1 MSLYTGSSPPLVGL
15 RDELRDARQM
25 CAWKRRFVVQFLWSG
40 PSPTEPGSA
49 SARLWPCH
57 CCRSASSGR
66 TSWSPWCLRPV
77 RKGAPGRAV
86 VALMGPQGG
95 KGVLILS
102 DSLNHA
108 SIVEG
113 VKQCGATVKPFAHN
127 DMPDLQ
133 RMLHTATT
141 KGQAAFAKKKAGGAA
156 QSSSSPGRDRRRR
169 PLAQDHRC
177 CRGHLQHG
185 GRVLQ
190 PARGRGAE
198 EEVRRLYLDEA
209 YLDEA
214 HSDQRVAGRWL
225 EHACRVLVE
234 PVYKWSMAHWSCRS
248 PAGRGENRTVSRGSM
263 THAPRMDMRGRV
275 VLKTKSSGRAQV
287 FLCSITNNSS
297 NYYSTIVQRCL
308 KDPTSVV

>member
-1 MSLYTGSSPPLVGL
+1 MPTTSRSVTAAAAFRRGEVAPSTSPGGRCLSLYTGSSPRLVGL

-141 KGQAAFAKKKAGGAA
+141 KGQAAFAKEKAGGAA
-156 QSSSSPGRDRRRR
+156 QSSSSPAATAAVVPWRKIIVVVEGIYSMEGEFCNLPEVVALKKKYGACTWTRRTWTRR
-169 PLAQDHRC
+169 PVISGLPAA
-177 CRGHLQHG
+177 GLSM
-185 GRVLQ
+185 RVVCWLN
-190 PARGRGAE
+190 PFINGPWPPG
-198 EEVRRLYLDEA
+198 
-209 YLDEA
+209 
-214 HSDQRVAGRWL
+214 VAGAQR
-225 EHACRVLVE
+225 AVE
-234 PVYKWSMAHWSCRS
+234 
-248 PAGRGENRTVSRGSM
+248 
-263 THAPRMDMRGRV
+263 
-275 VLKTKSSGRAQV
+275 KTE
-287 FLCSITNNSS
+287 
-297 NYYSTIVQRCL
+297 
-308 KDPTSVV
+308 P

>member
-1 MSLYTGSSPPLVGL
+1 MSVAVMCPRRAGPLPPPPRFVVGRWLPQPRQEGGACPCTRDPRPPLVGL

-40 PSPTEPGSA
+40 PSPAEPGSA

-141 KGQAAFAKKKAGGAA
+141 KGQAAFAKEKASPRKR
-156 QSSSSPGRDRRRR
+156 QEEPLSRLLPRPRPPPSSPG
-169 PLAQDHRC
+169 
-177 CRGHLQHG
+177 
-185 GRVLQ
+185 
-190 PARGRGAE
+190 ARSSLLSRASTAW
-198 EEVRRLYLDEA
+198 RA
-209 YLDEA
+209 SSA
-214 HSDQRVAGRWL
+214 T
-225 EHACRVLVE
+225 C
-234 PVYKWSMAHWSCRS
+234 PRS
-248 PAGRGENRTVSRGSM
+248 WR
-263 THAPRMDMRGRV
+263 
-275 VLKTKSSGRAQV
+275 
-287 FLCSITNNSS
+287 
-297 NYYSTIVQRCL
+297 
-308 KDPTSVV
+308 